1 MTTKILI
8 LFLAGLMIS
17 LYFISFNENG
27 ISLAMWASKYEL
39 QVSQSI
45 IKIVSWIVGL
55 ASCIFLFRGFQ
66 HTSNPLWGALMLF
79 GVFAA
84 GLLGYYHFFMIWI
97 INFWSWVFAVWCA
110 IFSTIIILS
119 LGTNSGHHT
128 SMQS

>member
-39 QVSQSI
+39 QVSQPI

-55 ASCIFLFRGFQ
+55 AACVFLFRGFQ
-66 HTSNPLWGALMLF
+66 YTTNPLWGALMLL

-84 GLLGYYHFFMIWI
+84 GVLGYYHFFMIWI
-97 INFWSWVFAVWCA
+97 INFWSWMFAVWFA